1 MRRIIGSVVGIGVLA
16 MAVTAS
22 AQSLADLAKKDT
34 DRRKTVKH
42 PAKVYTN
49 DDVQDVKPIMP
60 MMVAE
65 GSGPAKPAPAGES
78 GATANPNPDVPS
90 GMPNSSPTPA
100 PAAPGGQDAAAASG
114 AKPAGASGVKSGDE
128 AQWRGRMQAA
138 RDAVSRTQ
146 LQLDSMRNQA
156 AQLTAASAAASD
168 DQRASFQT
176 RQQAALQEYDK
187 LRADLTRNQ
196 KALAD
201 LQSEASRAGVPPG
214 WLR

>member
-34 DRRKTVKH
+34 ERRKTVKH

-49 DDVQDVKPIMP
+49 DDVQDLKPIMP

-65 GSGPAKPAPAGES
+65 GNGPAQPGTAGQ
-78 GATANPNPDVPS
+78 GATQANPNPDVPQ
-90 GMPNSSPTPA
+90 GMPGNPAPA
-100 PAAPGGQDAAAASG
+100 PAAPSGQDAGAAAP
-114 AKPAGASGVKSGDE
+114 KQAGTPGVKAGEE
-128 AQWRGRMQAA
+128 AAWRGRMQAA
-138 RDAVSRTQ
+138 REAVSRTQ
-146 LQLDSMRNQA
+146 MQLDSMRNQA

-168 DQRASFQT
+168 DQRGSFQK
-176 RQQAALQEYDK
+176 RQQDALQEYDK

-214 WLR
+214 WVR